1 MCLFLRGSLYDLRVV
16 SEHSSGYPLQHLFII
31 SLYVKKKA
39 EITESPVYVH
49 YFESLWGQQF
59 LGRYSTD
66 LSIGK

>member
-1 MCLFLRGSLYDLRVV
+1 MTYVLF
-16 SEHSSGYPLQHLFII
+16 QNIHLFII

-66 LSIGK
+66 LYIGK